1 MALLDRIDEPSDLR
15 CLNSEELRALAGEI
29 RQFLVRHV
37 ARTGGHLGPN
47 LGVVELT
54 MAIHLVFDSP
64 KDPIVFDVGHQCYV
78 HKILT
83 GRADRFDGLR
93 QAGGLSG
100 YPNRGESEHDWFE
113 NSHASAALSCS
124 EGMARAFALTG
135 QKDRTVV
142 TVIGDG
148 ALTGGMAW
156 EALNNI
162 ADEPDLPMVI
172 VVNDNGRSY
181 SPTVGGLSRQ
191 LSALRTDPRYEKAM
205 ENLKANVSRT
215 PLVGRPAYDLLHGL
229 KIGLKDVLAPQGLFS
244 DLGLKYI
251 GPIDGHSLEDL
262 QVALRQAKG
271 FGGPVIVHA
280 ITQKGKGFAP
290 AENHERDRFH
300 AIGRIDE
307 CTGESLT
314 PSVQATWTDAFG
326 AELVALGAEREDI
339 VAITAAMLHPVGLG
353 RFAAAYPDR
362 VLDVGI
368 AEQHAMGT
376 AAGMA
381 RAGLHPIVAVYSS
394 FLNRAFDQLLL
405 DVGMHHLGVTVVLD
419 RAGVTGSDGA
429 SHDGVWDCSIAGIVP
444 GIHLACPRDEVRL
457 RATLRAAVDIDDA
470 PSLIRYSKDKL
481 PDPIEA
487 VERRGGIDILAM
499 GERCDVLLIGYGQ
512 LAGAALRV
520 AEILTDEGIGVT
532 VADPLWALP
541 VRQELVA
548 MAARHSLVVTIEDNQ
563 VVGGIGSQVELAMD
577 AAGIDVPVRQF
588 GIPQE
593 YLPIGSRSEV
603 LAGVGLTPERI
614 AGSVA
619 ASWRALRV
627 SPARLP
633 AAVRALT
640 GVAHVRPVPAPRG

>member
-1 MALLDRIDEPSDLR
+1 MALLDRIHEPSDLR
-15 CLNSEELRALAGEI
+15 TLDDEELRALAKEI
-29 RQFLVRHV
+29 RQFLITSV

-54 MAIHLVFDSP
+54 MAVHLVFDSP
-64 KDPIVFDVGHQCYV
+64 KDPVVFDVGHQSYV

-83 GRADRFDGLR
+83 GRADRFGMLR
-93 QAGGLSG
+93 QKGGLSG
-100 YPNRGESEHDWFE
+100 YPCRAESEHDWLE
-113 NSHASAALSCS
+113 NSHASAGLSWS
-124 EGMARAFALTG
+124 EGMARAFALSG
-135 QKDRTVV
+135 QRDRTVV
-142 TVIGDG
+142 TIVGDG

-162 ADEPDLPMVI
+162 AAEPELPMVI

-191 LSALRTDPRYEKAM
+191 LSGLRTDPRYEKAM
-205 ENLKANVSRT
+205 ENVKATISRT

-251 GPIDGHSLEDL
+251 GPIDGHDL
-262 QVALRQAKG
+262 DALTVAMRQARG

-300 AIGRIDE
+300 AIGMIDE
-307 CTGESLT
+307 CTGEPLA
-314 PSVQATWTDAFG
+314 PPVQATWTDAFG

-339 VAITAAMLHPVGLG
+339 VAITAAMLHPTGLG

-362 VLDVGI
+362 VFDVGI
-368 AEQHAMGT
+368 AEQHAMGS

-405 DVGMHHLGVTVVLD
+405 DVGMHRLGVTVVLD

-444 GIHLACPRDEVRL
+444 GIHLASPRDAVRL
-457 RATLRAAVDIDDA
+457 RDVLRAAVDIDDA

-487 VERRGGIDILAM
+487 VENRDGIDVLAA
-499 GERCDVLLIGYGQ
+499 GERPEVLLIGYGQ
-512 LAGAALRV
+512 LASTALGAARV
-520 AEILTDEGIGVT
+520 LGAKGLSAT
-532 VADPLWALP
+532 VIDPLWSLP
-541 VRQELVA
+541 IAEPLLRT
-548 MAARHSLVVTIEDNQ
+548 AAGHGLVVTIEDNL
-563 VVGGIGSQVELAMD
+563 VVGGIGSRLELAMD
-577 AAGIDVPVRQF
+577 SAGIEVPVRQF

-593 YLPIGSRSEV
+593 YLPVGSRAEV
-603 LAGVGLTPERI
+603 LADAGLTAERI
-614 AGSVA
+614 AESVSA
-619 ASWRALRV
+619 AWSGLGR
-627 SPARLP
+627 
-633 AAVRALT
+633 
-640 GVAHVRPVPAPRG
+640 

>member
-1 MALLDRIDEPSDLR
+1 MALLDRIRKPSDLR
-15 CLNSEELRALAGEI
+15 TLTAGELRSLAQEI
-29 RQFLVRHV
+29 RQFLVTNV

-64 KDPIVFDVGHQCYV
+64 KDPIVFDVGHQSYV

-83 GRADRFDGLR
+83 GRADGFDRLR
-93 QAGGLSG
+93 QKGGLSG

-113 NSHASAALSCS
+113 NSHASAGLSWS

-135 QKDRTVV
+135 QRDRTVV
-142 TVIGDG
+142 TVVGDG

-162 ADEPDLPMVI
+162 ADEPELPMVI

-191 LSALRTDPRYEKAM
+191 LSGLRTDPRYERAM
-205 ENLKANVSRT
+205 ESLKANVSHT

-251 GPIDGHSLEDL
+251 GPIDGHDLE
-262 QVALRQAKG
+262 ALTIAMRQAKG

-280 ITQKGKGFAP
+280 ITRKGKGFVP

-307 CTGESLT
+307 CTGEPLT
-314 PSVQATWTDAFG
+314 PSVEATWTDAFG
-326 AELVALGAEREDI
+326 AELVALGAEREDL
-339 VAITAAMLHPVGLG
+339 VALTAAMLHPVGLG
-353 RFAAAYPDR
+353 RFAAAHPDR
-362 VLDVGI
+362 VFDVGI
-368 AEQHAMGT
+368 AEQHAMGA

-429 SHDGVWDCSIAGIVP
+429 SHDGVWDCSIAGLVP
-444 GIHLACPRDEVRL
+444 GIHLACPRDATRL
-457 RATLRAAVDIDDA
+457 RAALREAVDIDDA

-487 VERRGGIDILAM
+487 VDRRDGVDVLAR
-499 GERCDVLLIGYGQ
+499 GERPEVLLIGFGQ
-512 LAGAALRV
+512 LTGTALGVARILAARGLS
-520 AEILTDEGIGVT
+520 VT
-532 VADPLWALP
+532 VVDPLWALP
-541 VRQELVA
+541 MAEPLLA
-548 MAARHSLVVTIEDNQ
+548 MAAEHALVVTIEDNQ
-563 VVGGIGSQVELAMD
+563 VVGGLGSQLELALD
-577 AAGIDVPVRQF
+577 AASVEVPMRQF

-593 YLPIGSRSEV
+593 YLPVATRAEV
-603 LAGVGLTPERI
+603 LSDLGLTAEPI
-614 AGSVA
+614 AESVA
-619 ASWRALRV
+619 ATWSRL
-627 SPARLP
+627 AR
-633 AAVRALT
+633 
-640 GVAHVRPVPAPRG
+640 